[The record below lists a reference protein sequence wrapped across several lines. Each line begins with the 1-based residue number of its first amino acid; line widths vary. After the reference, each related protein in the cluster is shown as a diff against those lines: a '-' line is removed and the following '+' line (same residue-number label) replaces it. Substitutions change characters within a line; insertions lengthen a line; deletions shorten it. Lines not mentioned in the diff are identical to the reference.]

1 MSERI
6 DSLCQE
12 LSLGAVL
19 LQYANLADQAA
30 PDEQPPK
37 SLPRLQPP

>member
-30 PDEQPPK
+30 RDEAAGCRMSAQ
-37 SLPRLQPP
+37 